1 MSRPESFAPPAA
13 DLTAL
18 GRKGLVLGLV
28 ALAVSAAGWAA
39 APERFFRSWLIGWV
53 FVFGIV
59 LGAYGILLVHTLSR
73 GAWGLVI
80 RRTLEAASRTIPLFA
95 LFFVPVLLGAPALYP
110 WTDAA
115 RVAKDEILLH
125 QSAFLNLP
133 FVLVRMVLYFAIWGG
148 GAALLSSLSQSQD
161 TSGDPAGVER
171 KMQVVAGPA
180 LVLHILAVTFFAV
193 DVMMSLN
200 PHWFSTIYGLY
211 LLAGQAVSGMALVIL
226 VALFLS
232 RREPMSRVLAPTHVH
247 DWGKLL
253 LAFMMLWS
261 YFAFSQFLIIWSGDL
276 PEEIG
281 FFKDRFTGGW
291 GAVALGLVLFHFAV
305 PFLLLLSRDLKR
317 DVRKLSV
324 VAAILLAM
332 RWVDLWWLAI
342 PAFSPKQLSFHWL
355 DLVTPLAMGGIALWA
370 FTVQLKSR
378 PLLPA
383 ADPNLPAA
391 LPAAEAHHG

>member
-1 MSRPESFAPPAA
+1 MSRPESFAPPVA
-13 DLTAL
+13 DLAAL
-18 GRKGLVLGLV
+18 GRRGLV
-28 ALAVSAAGWAA
+28 AGLVGVAACGAGFA
-39 APERFFRSWLIGWV
+39 LAPERFFRSWLIGWV

-59 LGAYGILLVHTLSR
+59 LGAYGILLVSTLSR
-73 GAWGLVI
+73 GAWGLVA
-80 RRTLEAASRTIPLFA
+80 RRTLGAAAETIPLFA
-95 LFFVPVLLGAPALYP
+95 LFALPVVLGARTLYP
-110 WTDAA
+110 WADAA
-115 RVAKDEILLH
+115 RVARDEILHH
-125 QSAFLNLP
+125 QSHYLNP
-133 FVLVRMVLYFAIWGG
+133 TFFVLRLALYFAIWTGG
-148 GAALLSSLSQSQD
+148 TLLLTRLSARQDAAA
-161 TSGDPAGVER
+161 DPALVER

-180 LVLHILAVTFFAV
+180 LLLHILAVTFFAV
-193 DVMMSLN
+193 DVLMSLN

-211 LLAGQAVSGMALVIL
+211 VLGGQAVSGMAFLIL

-232 RREPMSRVLAPTHVH
+232 TREPMSRVLTAAHVH

-261 YFAFSQFLIIWSGDL
+261 YFAFSQFIIIWSGDL

-281 FFKDRFTGGW
+281 FYKDRFTGGW

-324 VAAILLAM
+324 VAALLLAM

-342 PAFSPKQLSFHWL
+342 PAFSPKQLSFRWL
-355 DLVTPLAMGGIALWA
+355 DLATPVAMGGLFLFA
-370 FTVQLKSR
+370 FARRLAAR

-383 ADPNLPAA
+383 RDPNLEAA
-391 LPAAEAHHG
+391 LHPETSHV